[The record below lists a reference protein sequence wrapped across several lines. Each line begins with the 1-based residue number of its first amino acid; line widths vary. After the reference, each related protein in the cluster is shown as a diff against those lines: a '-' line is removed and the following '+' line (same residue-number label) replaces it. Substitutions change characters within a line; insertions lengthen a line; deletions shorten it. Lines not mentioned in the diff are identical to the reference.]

1 MICIPSPTTICQFV
15 CLAKIFSVIIFV
27 VTGFLPGSS
36 IVSLAARSP
45 SLAFPLFKDED
56 ALVGGYV
63 FEIPSITRDVAVIF
77 PAARRAGKVFVPQF
91 RRFAATCLGCFF

>member
-1 MICIPSPTTICQFV
+1 METLCDMHPIPYDYLPICLSGE
-15 CLAKIFSVIIFV
+15 IFSVIIFV

-56 ALVGGYV
+56 ALVGG
-63 FEIPSITRDVAVIF
+63 IR
-77 PAARRAGKVFVPQF
+77 F
-91 RRFAATCLGCFF
+91 RNSFHNERCRSDLSGGQACW